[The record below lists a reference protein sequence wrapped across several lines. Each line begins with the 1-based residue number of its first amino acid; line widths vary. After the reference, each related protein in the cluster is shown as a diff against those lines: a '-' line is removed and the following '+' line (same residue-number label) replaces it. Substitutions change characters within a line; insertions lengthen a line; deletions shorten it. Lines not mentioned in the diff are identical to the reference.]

1 MSLGSAAGYEGSVS
15 FGNILN
21 TTTEDVLITN
31 NISGGNSGGPLIDN
45 EGKVVGIVTWGSSN
59 LAKEDFNGARSLDT
73 FCLKIIKCE
82 YEYKGEK
89 TWYDWND

>member
-1 MSLGSAAGYEGSVS
+1 MA
-15 FGNILN
+15 
-21 TTTEDVLITN
+21 
-31 NISGGNSGGPLIDN
+31 IDCDKAEADLRAFN